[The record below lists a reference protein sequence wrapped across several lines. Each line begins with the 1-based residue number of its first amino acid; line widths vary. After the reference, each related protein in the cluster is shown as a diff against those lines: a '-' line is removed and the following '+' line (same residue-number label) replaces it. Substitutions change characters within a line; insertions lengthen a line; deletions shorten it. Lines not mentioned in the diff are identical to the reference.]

1 MRPHYDH
8 CFVLCVCF
16 QPGDLS
22 VDAGDGYEEDEEDE
36 EGEEEEGLEDEEEE
50 DDPVSLQHQLTL
62 FSPSHIRFPSLHA
75 HTHMQNTGRDS

>member
-50 DDPVSLQHQLTL
+50 DDPVSL
-62 FSPSHIRFPSLHA
+62 
-75 HTHMQNTGRDS
+75 

>member
-1 MRPHYDH
+1 MHLWWKGTAKEWDCI
-8 CFVLCVCF
+8 CFLCF

-50 DDPVSLQHQLTL
+50 DDPVSLQHQLML
-62 FSPSHIRFPSLHA
+62 FS
-75 HTHMQNTGRDS
+75 